1 MSLDTRYARCAR
13 RVASKCSEWECRI
26 CQSRVFIRTIVEQIP
41 MYRSD
46 QCIMFFVPILFYCRF
61 SVYFNSAHL
70 PIFGK
75 MIYFGNS

>member
-46 QCIMFFVPILFYCRF
+46 QCIMFAPILFFIAVLVPILILHTCLFLAKC
-61 SVYFNSAHL
+61 
-70 PIFGK
+70 I
-75 MIYFGNS
+75 